1 MTDSSEYH
9 AAMGEFAGHMLCITI
24 ASLIDATIYKLRFL
38 S

>member
-1 MTDSSEYH
+1 MSESSEYH
-9 AAMGEFAGHMLCITI
+9 AAMGEFAGHMLCTAI